1 MKTTTTNLFAKWK
14 HGELACPKVYL
25 IRIYYIDKS
34 GNSKTCLK
42 LGFTTRPLHE
52 RVIEFLRAMRN
63 ATGITITHYGV
74 VSVLNNTN
82 SSSIEYAIHR
92 RKAHLWFHRETGYP
106 IRFGGFTEILP
117 DTKENCQMFDNP
129 NSFYREGQH
138 VIPYNPR
145 KIKRSA
151 FNHVSNVV

>member
-34 GNSKTCLK
+34 GNSQTCLK
-42 LGFTTRPLHE
+42 LGFTKRPLHE
-52 RVIEFLRAMRN
+52 RVIEFLREMRN

-74 VSVLNNTN
+74 VSILNNTN
-82 SSSIEYAIHR
+82 FSSIEYALH
-92 RKAHLWFHRETGYP
+92 KNNFHVYFYRETGQV
-106 IRFGGFTEILP
+106 ICFDGFTEILP
-117 DTKENCQMFDNP
+117 DTKENCQIFDNP
-129 NSFYREGQH
+129 DSFYREGEH